1 VRCGTTDDVEPGRVL
16 ADRWEILGPIAEG
29 AMSTVWEA
37 RTLGA
42 GGTDG
47 ERVAVKAVSLERAGW
62 RAEVRDRAQQEAR
75 LLSLLR
81 HEHVVGVRDL
91 GETDDG
97 WLYLVLDRLA
107 GETLAE
113 RLARPPRLAW
123 REAAA
128 IALELCD
135 GLAALHAHGI
145 VHRDL
150 KPANVILHAP
160 PGADERARPVCKIID
175 LGISKASAA
184 AADPVLFA
192 TLTATGQVLGT
203 PEYMSHE
210 QALGERDV
218 DARTDV
224 WALGVVLH
232 EMLTGRRPFEGAN
245 VNAVLAA
252 IRRGLPDGH
261 AVHAPAPLA
270 QVVRRCLRK
279 DRAERYQDG
288 GELREALAAAVA
300 LAERRAA
307 QRRVAIIAGGVVALG
322 AALAAALSR

>member
-1 VRCGTTDDVEPGRVL
+1 M
-16 ADRWEILGPIAEG
+16 EIVGPIAEG

-37 RTLGA
+37 RALVA
-42 GGTDG
+42 DEGG
-47 ERVAVKAVSLERAGW
+47 ELVAVKAVSLERAGW
-62 RAEVRDRAQQEAR
+62 RAEVRDRFQQEAR
-75 LLSLLR
+75 LLSLVH

-97 WLYLVLDRLA
+97 WLYLVLDRLS
-107 GETLAE
+107 GETLAQ

-128 IALELCD
+128 IALELAD
-135 GLAALHAHGI
+135 GLAALHARGI

-160 PGADERARPVCKIID
+160 PGGGRPVPKIID

-224 WALGVVLH
+224 WALGVVLY
-232 EMLTGRRPFEGAN
+232 EMLAGRRPFEGAN

-252 IRRGLPDGH
+252 IRRGPPEGH

-270 QVVRRCLRK
+270 GVVRRCLRK
-279 DRAERYQDG
+279 DRDERYQDG

-300 LAERRAA
+300 LAEKRAA
-307 QRRVAIIAGGVVALG
+307 QRRVAILAGGVVVAG
-322 AALAAALSR
+322 AALAVALSR